1 VHEEAGDVG
10 NMIKRNFFLQIATLL
25 SIFFFAVYAV
35 YKSYETTIGIQ
46 PGILYRQYKTAD
58 LSLLELIKQMII
70 PIKSDFLISILDIFP
85 YRFFKIFMSE
95 SWAYSISVS
104 LLYLSSVVLFY
115 KITRRSLKFIP
126 SFFLTSLLF
135 LTPNDLGFHQYLNNF
150 GDQDNVISGFRY
162 LNFPFPVGVI
172 FGLTLFTFFAGS
184 QSYAPRIKYQVV
196 GVALVL
202 QVYIHPLSAAIC
214 GVWVIWD
221 YFKNPGSP
229 NLRQVKKLKFSL
241 IMVFGILLTSQT
253 VTLLISSSKGTFGG
267 FTGTS
272 NFEIPKFDIL
282 FFGLLPVLLIQL
294 ATKLINISWY
304 EIISRFSFIV
314 VLFLF
319 KGIAI
324 LCSLLLNWHNLY
336 EVLARNGY
344 IDFIDILVF
353 IPVIY
358 SLLSVER
365 LNRIMQTRSK
375 FPILKM
381 NQIGFFSNCTFIVLI
396 ALLLF
401 QAKAEF
407 PDESSLSSSI
417 CIQLGKKENRE
428 LQNLAVRPVN
438 QSISLRQQDLKRFIL
453 QNLSS
458 DQYED
463 FLSNPFGDPNVL
475 RHEGFC
481 GRRSL
486 GYLLLNGFNQDVRS
500 KDRISELL
508 RQLDEVQRGSI
519 AN

>member
-1 VHEEAGDVG
+1 VHKEAGDVG
-10 NMIKRNFFLQIATLL
+10 NMIKRNLFLLKATVLL
-25 SIFFFAVYAV
+25 IFFFAVYTA

-46 PGILYRQYKTAD
+46 PGTLYRQYKTAH
-58 LSLLELIKQMII
+58 LSLSELIKQMII

-85 YRFFKIFMSE
+85 HRFFKIFLSE

-104 LLYLSSVVLFY
+104 LVYIISVVLFY

-126 SFFLTSLLF
+126 SLFLTSLLF
-135 LTPNDLGFHQYLNNF
+135 LTPNDVGFHQYLTNF
-150 GDQDNVISGFRY
+150 GTQDNGISGFHY

-172 FGLTLFTFFAGS
+172 FGLTFFAFFAGS
-184 QSYAPRIKYQVV
+184 QSYEPRIKYQFV
-196 GVALVL
+196 GLALVL

-214 GVWVIWD
+214 GTWVIWD

-229 NLRQVKKLKFSL
+229 SLRQVKKLKFFLITIFSL
-241 IMVFGILLTSQT
+241 LLTTQA
-253 VTLLISSSKGTFGG
+253 VTILISSGQGTFGG

-272 NFEIPKFDIL
+272 DFEIPRFDIL

-294 ATKLINISWY
+294 ATKVINISWY

-324 LCSLLLNWHNLY
+324 LFSLLLNWDNPY

-353 IPVIY
+353 IPVIF
-358 SLLSVER
+358 SLLSFER
-365 LNRIMQTRSK
+365 LNKILQTRSK
-375 FPILKM
+375 FQILKM

-396 ALLLF
+396 TLLF
-401 QAKAEF
+401 FQAVEEF
-407 PDESSLSSSI
+407 PDESSLNSSV
-417 CIQLGKKENRE
+417 CIQLGKKENQE
-428 LQNLAVRPVN
+428 LQNLATRQES
-438 QSISLRQQDLKRFIL
+438 QSISLRQEDLKKFII
-453 QNLSS
+453 QNFSS

-463 FLSNPFGDPNVL
+463 FLSNPFGASNLL
-475 RHEGFC
+475 RQDGFC
-481 GRRSL
+481 GRSSL
-486 GYLLLNGFNQDVRS
+486 GYLLLNGFNQDALS